1 MDYRSISALALR
13 LAGVFILVSGIAGLP
28 NTFVNLYVFAA
39 RDALSPSVLPVLLQ
53 TLIAVSGALIIGLL
67 LVFFPSIVAN
77 RVVNAEA
84 VEKEG
89 SVGYREL
96 QALGFSVLGLY
107 FVAIGFFD
115 GVYWFARG
123 RIYYEAISEAA
134 AAFPR
139 PPALAPDEF
148 GGLVSSALHVLGGF
162 CLLFGAR
169 GISRLVQKVRG
180 AGDADR

>member
-13 LAGVFILVSGIAGLP
+13 LAGVFILVSGIAGMP

-39 RDALSPSVLPVLLQ
+39 REALSPSVLPVLLQ
-53 TLIAVSGALIIGLL
+53 TFIAASGALIIGLL
-67 LVFFPSIVAN
+67 LVFFPSVVAN

-84 VEKEG
+84 VGKEG
-89 SVGYREL
+89 SLGYREL

-115 GVYWFARG
+115 GIYWFARA
-123 RIYYEAISEAA
+123 RIYYQVISEAS

-148 GGLVSSALHVLGGF
+148 GGAVSSALQFLGGLG
-162 CLLFGAR
+162 LLLGAR
-169 GISRLVQKVRG
+169 GLSRLVQKLRG
-180 AGDADR
+180 ADDVDR